1 MNSDDKAYGGD
12 GLGTKTRVSSKKGPM
27 HGFENNITLDLPGL
41 SFILL
46 KRKPKPAKKT
56 KKLAEKADEIKIEKL
71 TPPAVEPEIKKTAV
85 KGKKPTAKTD
95 KAEPKD
101 EPVTEL
107 EKLVAENKAKK
118 AKKK

>member
-1 MNSDDKAYGGD
+1 MNSDDVAFGGD

-46 KRKPKPAKKT
+46 KRKPKPVKKP
-56 KKLAEKADEIKIEKL
+56 KAEKTEAVAPKAEKK
-71 TPPAVEPEIKKTAV
+71 AVAP
-85 KGKKPTAKTD
+85 
-95 KAEPKD
+95 KAEPKKEKAAPKAKKAEVKAEKVAE
-101 EPVTEL
+101 EPATEL
-107 EKLVAENKAKK
+107 EKLVAANKAKK

>member
-12 GLGTKTRVSSKKGPM
+12 GLGTKTRVSSKKGEM
-27 HGFENNITLDLPGL
+27 HGFENYITMDLPGL

-46 KRKPKPAKKT
+46 KRKPKPARKPKAKKT
-56 KKLAEKADEIKIEKL
+56 EDVVTEKL
-71 TPPAVEPEIKKTAV
+71 TPPETEPEVKKTAP
-85 KGKKPTAKTD
+85 KAKKAKTAK
-95 KAEPKD
+95 AEE